1 MKLSVRKR
9 WGFVHVRGGRVLT
22 VSHDHQIST
31 STFDRQAD
39 EAMAPT
45 PESSLRLGAK
55 PNQKRTFDAKWV
67 TAKVGD
73 LAVEIVVQKTGK
85 ILGYTYLCG
94 DAINVVRYVNE
105 GESERVASW
114 FTLGRGMRFTIPL
127 ELELEPFIAAVMG
140 IKYSGADVACAR
152 LEVSDDVYMEAA
164 LNGLLAAYAYE
175 ADGTEA
181 TTHMMVSA
189 FVRKPKCM
197 GTVHC
202 QPKKHA
208 QDFAAQ
214 PFLHELLL
222 SSPELIDHP
231 FVAPPGPAIEPPIGI
246 PGMRSTIMV
255 PYWFTIAFLFGC
267 IGARVDFRRVSS

>member
-22 VSHDHQIST
+22 VSHDHQVST
-31 STFDRQAD
+31 STFDRRVD
-39 EAMAPT
+39 EAIAPT

-73 LAVEIVVQKTGK
+73 LAVEILAQKTGK
-85 ILGYTYLCG
+85 LLGYTYLCG
-94 DAINVVRYVNE
+94 DAINVIRYV
-105 GESERVASW
+105 SEQEPGRVASW
-114 FTLGRGMRFTIPL
+114 FTPGRGLRFSIPL
-127 ELELEPFIAAVMG
+127 ELELEQFITSVMG

-152 LEVSDDVYMEAA
+152 LETSDEGHMEAA

-175 ADGTEA
+175 ADGIEA
-181 TTHMMVSA
+181 TTHMMVSVV
-189 FVRKPKCM
+189 VRKQKGL

-214 PFLHELLL
+214 PFLHALLL
-222 SSPELIDHP
+222 SSPALTDHP
-231 FVAPPGPAIEPPIGI
+231 FLPLPGLAIEPP
-246 PGMRSTIMV
+246 PH
-255 PYWFTIAFLFGC
+255 A
-267 IGARVDFRRVSS
+267 

>member
-1 MKLSVRKR
+1 MKLSVKKR

-31 STFDRQAD
+31 STFDRQVD
-39 EAMAPT
+39 EAIAPT

-73 LAVEIVVQKTGK
+73 LAVEIVAQKTGR

-94 DAINVVRYVNE
+94 DAINVIRYANE
-105 GESERVASW
+105 GEAERVASW
-114 FTLGRGMRFTIPL
+114 FSVGRGLRFIIPL
-127 ELELEPFIAAVMG
+127 ELELEQFIAAVMG
-140 IKYSGADVACAR
+140 IKYSGADIACAR
-152 LEVSDDVYMEAA
+152 LEVSDDGHMEAA
-164 LNGLLAAYAYE
+164 LNGLLAAYGYE
-175 ADGTEA
+175 ADGIEA
-181 TTHMMVSA
+181 TTHMMVSVV
-189 FVRKPKCM
+189 VRKQKGM
-197 GTVHC
+197 GAVHC

-222 SSPELIDHP
+222 SSPELIKHS
-231 FVAPPGPAIEPPIGI
+231 FVSPAGPVIESSPIE
-246 PGMRSTIMV
+246 S
-255 PYWFTIAFLFGC
+255 A
-267 IGARVDFRRVSS
+267 GA